1 MTDLAGPLWEAR
13 RSGGVVLAMEG
24 MQTLPY
30 MRAMPAT
37 PRASGKH
44 MRSNMKQGTM
54 RPIFP
59 RFQSPLMEG
68 KDVLKK

>member
-1 MTDLAGPLWEAR
+1 MTDLARPLWEAR

-44 MRSNMKQGTM
+44 MRSNMK
-54 RPIFP
+54 
-59 RFQSPLMEG
+59 
-68 KDVLKK
+68 